1 MTPAAKAS
9 APAKRE
15 TKQRRDVEPLAD
27 WLARHPLPDPF
38 STENKEER
46 GRVLVVGGSAQVP
59 GGVWLAG
66 RAALHAG
73 AGKLQVATT
82 SSTAVPLAVRL
93 PEAMV
98 LALTEDPHGE
108 IARVNAATF
117 RVAREADAVLVG
129 PGMGSQRS
137 SRHLVCDVLAVVQCP
152 WVLDAAAI
160 IEPQAIARFGT
171 GVVTPHAGE
180 MAKAM
185 GLERDEVEAGP
196 LEIARDYASRAGCI
210 VVMKGVPTQIAT
222 PAGEL
227 LRFSVRAPGLGTSG
241 SGDVLA
247 GLIAGLLARGT
258 AALPAAAWGVW
269 LHGRAGLALG
279 ESMGPVGYLA
289 RDLSPRVPALMQR
302 ACGGVAA
309 RSRSQQSRG

>member
-1 MTPAAKAS
+1 MTTARKQASTAKA
-9 APAKRE
+9 ARK
-15 TKQRRDVEPLAD
+15 RRDAGPLAA
-27 WLARHPLPDPF
+27 WLKDHPLPDPF
-38 STENKEER
+38 ATESKEER

-93 PEAMV
+93 PEARVIAM
-98 LALTEDPHGE
+98 TEDPNGE

-117 RVAREADAVLVG
+117 QTAREADGVLIG
-129 PGMGSQRS
+129 PGMGGQRS
-137 SRHLVCDVLAVVQCP
+137 ARRLVCDVLAGLECP

-160 IEPQAIARFGT
+160 VEPRAIARFRN

-185 GLERDEVEAGP
+185 GMEREAVEADP
-196 LEIARDYASRAGCI
+196 LAAARDYACSAGCV
-210 VVMKGVPTQIAT
+210 VVMKGVPTHVVDADGT
-222 PAGEL
+222 ALEHEVL
-227 LRFSVRAPGLGTSG
+227 APGLGTSG

-247 GLIAGLLARGT
+247 GVIAGLVARG
-258 AALPAAAWGVW
+258 AEPLVAAAWGVW
-269 LHGRAGLALG
+269 LHAQAGLALG
-279 ESMGPVGYLA
+279 ARVGPVGYLA
-289 RDLSPRVPALMQR
+289 REISPEVPRLMD
-302 ACGGVAA
+302 AGLAA
-309 RSRSQQSRG
+309 QAR

>member
-1 MTPAAKAS
+1 MTPAAKS
-9 APAKRE
+9 PAPAKRVA
-15 TKQRRDVEPLAD
+15 KQRRDVEPLAD

-46 GRVLVVGGSAQVP
+46 GRVLVVGGSVQVP

-117 RVAREADAVLVG
+117 KVAREADAVLVG

-137 SRHLVCDVLAVVQCP
+137 SRRLVCDVLAVVQCP

-185 GLERDEVEAGP
+185 GLEREEVEARP

-210 VVMKGVPTQIAT
+210 VVMKGVPTHVVDADGTALEYCAQ
-222 PAGEL
+222 
-227 LRFSVRAPGLGTSG
+227 APGLGTSG

-247 GLIAGLLARGT
+247 GLIAGLIARG
-258 AALPAAAWGVW
+258 AAPMAAAAWGVW
-269 LHGRAGLALG
+269 LHAQAGLALG
-279 ESMGPVGYLA
+279 ARVGPVGYLA
-289 RDLSPRVPALMQR
+289 REISPEVPRLMHV
-302 ACGGVAA
+302 GVAGGA
-309 RSRSQQSRG
+309 G